1 MLMLPRLFQS
11 YFIETGGNPGGNVR
25 FFLFISQF
33 PILIIMI
40 VFDVIDELNYVICCI
55 LSL

>member
-11 YFIETGGNPGGNVR
+11 YFRGNGGNPGGNVKIV
-25 FFLFISQF
+25 LFHSQS

-40 VFDVIDELNYVICCI
+40 VLM
-55 LSL
+55 L